1 MNLNMRS
8 LKGKVRQ
15 RRKLLF
21 SEINGQVN
29 SGSKY
34 LLQHGTSVEDAC
46 KGDSEKFEILLLAS
60 TSDLPLAISN
70 ANHMLALHG
79 DEILK
84 VSIISQSSVINGSEG
99 LTFLTDDQFGI
110 GNDILRVLKRFGA
123 RESWMKQQYF
133 KSKFVHSALNPVL
146 ILDSDTFLN
155 VPFSWLKNDTQ
166 ILLVNTEDFH
176 IPYNL
181 HISKFLGITPP
192 TLNFV
197 SHVQLQQPGIV
208 REIYSS
214 DFDAG
219 WSEWANSSWKFGED
233 SPASEFQTYASY
245 LLSTN
250 VNCRI
255 VIPRHKVL
263 SGKEKFLA
271 EVLSQDAA
279 KRSEIVTIGEKTL
292 LVSGMN

>member
-21 SEINGQVN
+21 SDINSQVN
-29 SGSKY
+29 LASEN
-34 LLQHGTSVEDAC
+34 LLRYGTSIEEAC
-46 KGDSEKFEILLLAS
+46 QGKSEKFEILLLAS
-60 TSDLPLAISN
+60 AHDLPLAIAN
-70 ANHMLALHG
+70 AKHMLALHG

-84 VSIISQSSVINGSEG
+84 VSVICQNPVINGSEG

-110 GNDILRVLKRFGA
+110 GDEVQRTLKRFGA
-123 RESWMKQQYF
+123 RTSWMKQQYL

-155 VPFSWLKNDTQ
+155 IPFTWLKNDTQ

-181 HISKFLGITPP
+181 HISKFLRITPP
-192 TLNFV
+192 ALNFV
-197 SHVQLQQPGIV
+197 SHVQLQQPAIV

-245 LLSTN
+245 LLSTKA
-250 VNCRI
+250 NCRI
-255 VIPRHKVL
+255 VIPRHTVV
-263 SGKEKFLA
+263 SGKGTNLTG
-271 EVLSQDAA
+271 VLIQDAA
-279 KRSEIVTIGEKTL
+279 KNSEIVTIGEKTL
-292 LVSGMN
+292 LVSEMN